1 MKIPNYFSF
10 PLIFKSQ
17 NSYLLLFI
25 LCVISRLLTSINYL
39 EDIDSMRF
47 ALSLFDYNIVELRP
61 HFPGYPVFCFF
72 AKIIYLITGSVQFTF
87 SIIGGISIFIII
99 YYSDLLFKLLTGKTS
114 YHLLILLFISPLLW
128 NLGNRYMSDLFGL
141 SLLLVTTYYLLLYIN
156 SRDRKKLFIAF
167 FTFGLLAG
175 VRVSFL
181 PFLIPIFFYVLF
193 ISSKKNISQS
203 LFVILSSILIWFIPL
218 ILISGLDNLYNIS
231 INHIN
236 GHFYKWGGS
245 VLTNNSSY
253 LFRFEKIIESIWADG
268 LGGWWK
274 GRNIITVFV
283 SFGWIL
289 SFYFSLLNIYKI
301 KKYKS
306 RKLIFLLIIS
316 IIFYLIW
323 IFLFQNIIYKPR
335 HIIPFIPFILMF
347 SSMGISSMLKNHKFF
362 KIFIYTFFCC
372 LFIVTSYL
380 NWQHNF
386 PSAISQV
393 KSYLIEDE
401 SDLKIFCSSNLINT
415 YMKKH
420 EDSDKIIF
428 LNMQSFD
435 RIKKYY
441 DSGYSIY
448 STKNLGHLKMDLE
461 FEDIFYHNP
470 YVNRLWPSM
479 SIYKYENKK

>member
-1 MKIPNYFSF
+1 MKTPNYFSL
-10 PLIFKSQ
+10 P
-17 NSYLLLFI
+17 LLLNSKKYYFLLFV
-25 LCVISRLLTSINYL
+25 LCVISRLFTSINYL

-47 ALSLFDYNIVELRP
+47 ALSLFDYNILDLRP

-72 AKIIYLITGSVQFTF
+72 AKIIYLIIGSVQFTF

-99 YYSDLLFKLLTGKTS
+99 YYSDLLFKLLMGKTS
-114 YHLLILLFISPLLW
+114 HYLSMLLFISPLLW

-141 SLLLVTTYYLLLYIN
+141 SLLVMVIYYLLIYIN
-156 SRDRKKLFIAF
+156 TKNTKQLFVGF
-167 FTFGLLAG
+167 FVFGLLAG

-193 ISSKKNISQS
+193 ILPKKNVLQS
-203 LFVILSSILIWFIPL
+203 LFVLFFGILIWIIPL
-218 ILISGLDNLYNIS
+218 ILISGLDDLYNIS
-231 INHIN
+231 INHIS

-245 VLTNNSSY
+245 ILTNESSY
-253 LFRFEKIIESIWADG
+253 LFRFQKIIESIWADG

-274 GRNIITVFV
+274 GRNIITLFV
-283 SFGWIL
+283 SMGWIL
-289 SFYFSLLNIYKI
+289 SFCFSLLNIHKF
-301 KKYKS
+301 KKCKS

-316 IIFYLIW
+316 IIFYFIW

-335 HIIPFIPFILMF
+335 HVIPFIPFALII
-347 SSMGISSMLKNHKFF
+347 SSIGISTMIKTHKIF

-372 LFIVTSYL
+372 LFALTSYL
-380 NWQHNF
+380 NWQHKS

-393 KSYLIEDE
+393 KSYIIEDE

-420 EDSDKIIF
+420 KNSDKIVF
-428 LNMQSFD
+428 LNMKSFD

-448 STKNLGHLKMDLE
+448 STKNLNHLKMNLE
-461 FEDIFYHNP
+461 FKGVFYHNP
-470 YVNRLWPSM
+470 YVNRLWSSM
-479 SIYKYENKK
+479 RIYKYKNEK